1 KEWLKMCQTSRA
13 QARIKQYLRQQ
24 ERAKLRSLGRSLL
37 DQELSGRGR
46 ALAEFEAEGQLAG
59 RIPEIDLP
67 KEQRTGD
74 GLHGALGSGQVTAAT
89 IADALVPSSGED
101 DDNLF
106 KRVLRRMSGK
116 KPGPKLPGFG
126 RLAPGQGAPGSP
138 LLVTRERIEAGS
150 GAPMIQLAP

>member
-1 KEWLKMCQTSRA
+1 QGDTIEIITTPSPSVRKEWLKMCQTSRA

-24 ERAKLRSLGRSLL
+24 ERGRLRALGRSLL
-37 DQELSGRGR
+37 DQELAGRGR
-46 ALAEFEAEGQLAG
+46 KLAEFEAQGPRAG
-59 RIPEIDLP
+59 RVAEIDLP
-67 KEQRTGD
+67 KDLRTED
-74 GLHGALGSGQVTAAT
+74 GLYEALGSGQVAPAAV
-89 IADALVPSSGED
+89 ADALAPVADE

-138 LLVTRERIEAGS
+138 LLVTR
-150 GAPMIQLAP
+150 